1 MLFSFLYQILSFQLH
16 HPQFQRPHD
25 ALPVIQALYHDIA
38 VQIFQLLCPDVAV
51 RLCIKNNFAVSQ

>member
-1 MLFSFLYQILSFQLH
+1 MAEMLFSFLYQILSFQLH

-51 RLCIKNNFAVSQ
+51 